1 MYVVENF
8 LACIFVVLATVG
20 ISFIH
25 PFVRK
30 SSLGGGGML
39 TSV

>member
-1 MYVVENF
+1 MVEKF
-8 LACIFVVLATVG
+8 LACIFAVLATVG

-39 TSV
+39 TSI